1 MVFYWF
7 LLAAVLMIGAAV
19 AVLARRVLRL
29 ELQQKTAQEALNG
42 VKQAAEDYPRI
53 SNEVR
58 DMRETLEALPMDE
71 LLAQAEYDRAFSDG
85 LESISGYSVEVA
97 MNKGGG
103 RS

>member
-1 MVFYWF
+1 MLFYWI
-7 LLAAVLMIGAAV
+7 LLAAVLILGAAV

-29 ELQQKTAQEALNG
+29 ERQQEAAQEALNG

-58 DMRETLEALPMDE
+58 DMRETLDALPMDE
-71 LLAQAEYDRAFSDG
+71 LLAQAEYDKAFSDG

-97 MNKGGG
+97 MKRGGD